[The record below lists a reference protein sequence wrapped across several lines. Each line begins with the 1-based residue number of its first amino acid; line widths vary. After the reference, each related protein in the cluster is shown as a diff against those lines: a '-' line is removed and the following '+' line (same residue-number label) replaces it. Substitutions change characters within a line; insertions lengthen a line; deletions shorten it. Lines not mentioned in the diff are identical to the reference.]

1 MPFLPYTLHGYIG
14 FSGCCAPSPW
24 KEKMKHTDED
34 TQSQE
39 APSVHN
45 CRHTP
50 TPSCHTGARQPSQ
63 CSHSHTVSHLF
74 HSPCSFSRRA
84 LTIGIIVHTH
94 QAVKS

>member
-14 FSGCCAPSPW
+14 FSGCGAPSPW
-24 KEKMKHTDED
+24 KEKMKHSEED

-50 TPSCHTGARQPSQ
+50 TPSCHTAHVSPVRFTLTHGFTSVPQP
-63 CSHSHTVSHLF
+63 VL
-74 HSPCSFSRRA
+74 SFSRRA
-84 LTIGIIVHTH
+84 LTTDILVHTH